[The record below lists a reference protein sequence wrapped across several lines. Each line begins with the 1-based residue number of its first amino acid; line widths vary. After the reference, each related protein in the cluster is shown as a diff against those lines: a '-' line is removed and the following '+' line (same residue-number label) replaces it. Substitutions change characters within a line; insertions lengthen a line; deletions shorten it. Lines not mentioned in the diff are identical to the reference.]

1 MDERSCGECAN
12 LRTTLCV
19 CPDICVAS
27 GYSQFRPARKYKRCR
42 LCGAPML
49 VVAKNI
55 VTDDLD
61 VTYIKCS
68 DCVLKAKVT
77 TDYTEY

>member
-19 CPDICVAS
+19 CPDICVAG
-27 GYSQFRPARKYKRCR
+27 GYSRFKSTRKHKRCR

-49 VVAKNI
+49 VVANEI
-55 VTDDLD
+55 ITDNLD
-61 VTYIKCS
+61 VTYIKCAE
-68 DCVLKAKVT
+68 CGLKAKRT
-77 TDYTEY
+77 SDYAEY